1 METHLTEAAEG
12 LMKRDYYFFIKNNKA
27 IASPSRKFI
36 STKKADWGTRVDI
49 KNVLNG
55 YFLKNLH

>member
-36 STKKADWGTRVDI
+36 STKKAD
-49 KNVLNG
+49 
-55 YFLKNLH
+55 